1 MNGRLYDP
9 AVGRFLNVDP
19 VIQDPTSTQN
29 YNRYSYCLNNPLKYV
44 DLTGENQQF
53 APDPSF
59 DRFWERT
66 NEISNSGGASP
77 GGMGRNNG
85 GSVGGSFRGGGTTS
99 NKDFWSN
106 VLETA
111 NNYGDG
117 EYEIAFSGNRYGVN
131 GLWVLTV
138 NYQGNYTGWRDGV
151 NSPNSY
157 MNVINKF
164 TAFNTTSNGKERD
177 WAENTQT
184 GMGAFGFAHGAK
196 EELINFA
203 AKADASLN
211 ELGYVKAV
219 RVFGKGVFAM
229 QAGISIYQAGN
240 ALITDNPN
248 KWGVTGKAGLDIAMG
263 GVTMWVGPVGWVVG
277 GVYFVGDLS
286 GWWGDWG
293 KPASYYPLNLNK
305 N

>member
-1 MNGRLYDP
+1 M
-9 AVGRFLNVDP
+9 NVDP

-131 GLWVLTV
+131 GLWVQTV
-138 NYQGNYTGWRDGV
+138 NFQGNYTGWRDGV
-151 NSPNSY
+151 NSSNSY

-177 WAENTQT
+177 WFDKTQI
-184 GMGAFGFAHGAK
+184 GLGSYGLVNSSK
-196 EELINFA
+196 EQLFNFA
-203 AKADASLN
+203 AKSDASINNLKYVK
-211 ELGYVKAV
+211 GVKAV
-219 RVFGKGVFAM
+219 GKVLVVAGAAATIYVAYDDAFNKGNYYSAGTRLTV
-229 QAGISIYQAGN
+229 AGIAAGSASIPFVSWGIAGGIGL
-240 ALITDNPN
+240 ADAI
-248 KWGVTGKAGLDIAMG
+248 WGDQFY
-263 GVTMWVGPVGWVVG
+263 GWVE
-277 GVYFVGDLS
+277 
-286 GWWGDWG
+286 
-293 KPASYYPLNLNK
+293 LNLTK
-305 N
+305 